1 MTYPARRP
9 KTHVVIIATLDEW
22 SGVGVRDV
30 DIARIATL
38 HCLLTGDLSELARLA
53 DAQEQVL
60 FVWMHPL
67 RT

>member
-30 DIARIATL
+30 DTARIAT
-38 HCLLTGDLSELARLA
+38 LSELARLA